1 MRIHIRHE
9 IVHAYDPPVRFL
21 NAALRLT
28 PRSHES
34 QHVGRWRVEI
44 DGDSRIRASDDAFGN
59 CMHALSV
66 TGPTT
71 ALRILAEGIVE
82 TFDAAGIVRAT
93 VERFPP
99 EFYLRETPLTAPGEA
114 HRALAAD
121 LRADNPIERL
131 HALLL
136 HMPSLEAREETQT
149 QQAGEQ
155 SQSQTAPPRR
165 GRGRGG
171 GGREDHARFHR
182 LRPARGRAGAV
193 RQRLLHRSQAPRR
206 RRPLLGGSPCG
217 GRGLD
222 RLRPRQRHLPAREP
236 HADGHRARRAGRRV
250 RARRASALIDDLVG
264 ACDAR
269 GRAPELR
276 SAPRAARS
284 TAGLGGIA

>member
-155 SQSQTAPPRR
+155 SQSQTAPPGEGAGEAEAAARITHDFIACAR
-165 GRGRGG
+165 LAGAP
-171 GGREDHARFHR
+171 ARFVSGYYIDPK
-182 LRPARGRAGAV
+182 LPA
-193 RQRLLHRSQAPRR
+193 
-206 RRPLLGGSPCG
+206 GGVHCWAEAHVEGVGWIGFDPANAICPHESHM
-217 GRGLD
+217 RMAIGLD
-222 RLRPRQRHLPAREP
+222 ALDA
-236 HADGHRARRAGRRV
+236 ACV
-250 RARRASALIDDLVG
+250 RAAPAPSSMTSSAHVTRA
-264 ACDAR
+264 DAR
-269 GRAPELR
+269 Q
-276 SAPRAARS
+276 S
-284 TAGLGGIA
+284 